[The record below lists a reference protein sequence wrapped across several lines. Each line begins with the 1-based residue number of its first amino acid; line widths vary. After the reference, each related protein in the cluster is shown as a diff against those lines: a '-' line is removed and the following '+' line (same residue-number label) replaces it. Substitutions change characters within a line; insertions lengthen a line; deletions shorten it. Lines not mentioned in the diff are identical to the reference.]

1 MTASNGASEGHGASI
16 RRVEDPP
23 FLRGARPYTDD
34 LREPKAAYAV
44 FVRSGFAHAKING
57 VDKSEALAAPGVVGV
72 YTAADLNLN
81 DFAAGPPPV
90 VTPEEMRRPVLAKD
104 RVRFIG
110 EPVAVVV
117 AETRAQAVDASELV
131 DIDYDD
137 LDVLVDMTKALDD
150 DAPKLFEMG
159 NLAAAGPEGEDALAD
174 AEVRVGERFINQRLA
189 AVPMEPG
196 AALAAPDEETGGFVL
211 FTPSQGPHAY
221 QGAISAATGIE
232 AEQLR
237 VVSTATGGGFGAR
250 IACYP
255 ETVVVV
261 ALARELGRAVRY
273 IETRSETMLEMQHGR
288 AQVQD
293 VEIGGTRDG
302 KVTGLKVRVT
312 ADCGAYPADAGLM
325 PMLTGLMSC
334 GVYEIPKVDFHFNAV
349 VTNTTPI
356 GAYRGAGRPEA
367 TALVERAIDMFA
379 AEIDMDPA
387 EVRRKNFIT
396 EFPHQTVTGANY
408 DSGEYLGALEK
419 CLSNAG
425 YDGLRAEQKE
435 RRERGDVRQL
445 GIGICSYVEW
455 TGFGSELGTCEVHED
470 GKATVTAGTS
480 SHGQGHETAYAQ
492 LVTGTLGIPLA
503 DVKVIQSDTKLVKRG
518 MGTMGSRSLQVGGT
532 AVQQATDEVL
542 EKAKRLAAHLLEAAE
557 ADILVDTA
565 AATVGVAGVPARAL
579 AWGELAAR
587 ASEAPPGLLDGDDG
601 PTGLA
606 AEAQFDQADS
616 TFPFGAHI
624 AVVEVDLDTGE
635 ARVVRHVA
643 VDDCGTVINPL
654 LVEGQQHGGVA
665 AGIGQALYEEVRH
678 DADGNPLTATLVDYG
693 IPTAAELPSFDV
705 RSTETPTP
713 LNPLGAKGIG
723 EAATIGS
730 TPAVQNAVIDALAH
744 LGVRHLDL
752 PCTPE
757 RVWRAIRDAESGTLP
772 DPWRDPPAVFDQL
785 RSGQTADEEGL
796 DAAEGI

>member
-1 MTASNGASEGHGASI
+1 M
-16 RRVEDPP
+16 
-23 FLRGARPYTDD
+23 
-34 LREPKAAYAV
+34 
-44 FVRSGFAHAKING
+44 
-57 VDKSEALAAPGVVGV
+57 
-72 YTAADLNLN
+72 
-81 DFAAGPPPV
+81 
-90 VTPEEMRRPVLAKD
+90 
-104 RVRFIG
+104 
-110 EPVAVVV
+110 
-117 AETRAQAVDASELV
+117 
-131 DIDYDD
+131 
-137 LDVLVDMTKALDD
+137 
-150 DAPKLFEMG
+150 
-159 NLAAAGPEGEDALAD
+159 
-174 AEVRVGERFINQRLA
+174 RVGERFINQRLA

-196 AALAAPDEETGGFVL
+196 AALAAPDEETGGFIL
-211 FTPSQGPHAY
+211 WTPSQGPHAY

-237 VVSTATGGGFGAR
+237 VVSTATGGAFGAR

-255 ETVVVV
+255 EQVVVV

-334 GVYEIPKVDFHFNAV
+334 GVYEIPKVDFHWNAV

-425 YDGLRAEQKE
+425 YDELRAEQKE

-492 LVTGTLGIPLA
+492 IVTGTLGIPLA

-542 EKAKRLAAHLLEAAE
+542 EKAKRLAAHLLEADAG
-557 ADILVDTA
+557 DIEVVHGQGLGVTGSPASAIPWAQLA
-565 AATVGVAGVPARAL
+565 AA
-579 AWGELAAR
+579 
-587 ASEAPPGLLDGDDG
+587 ASDPSRTPEGFEG
-601 PTGLA
+601 GLA
-606 AEAQFDQADS
+606 AENDFETPDA
-616 TFPFGAHI
+616 TYPFGTHV
-624 AVVEVDLDTGE
+624 AVVEVDTETGL
-635 ARVVRHVA
+635 VDLVRHIT
-643 VDDCGTVINPL
+643 VDDSGRIHNEKL
-654 LVEGQQHGGVA
+654 LEGQVHGGIAQGVA
-665 AGIGQALYEEVRH
+665 QALYEEIAF
-678 DADGNPLTATLVDYG
+678 DEDGNNVTGNLAAYA
-693 IPTAAELPSFDV
+693 IPSSSDLPSFE
-705 RSTETPTP
+705 TERTQTPSP
-713 LNPLGAKGIG
+713 RNPLGAKGVG
-723 EAATIGS
+723 ESGAIGS
-730 TPAVQNAVIDALAH
+730 TPAVWNAVVDGLSH
-744 LGVRHLDL
+744 LGVKNIDM
-752 PCTPE
+752 PATPQ
-757 RVWRAIRDAESGTLP
+757 RVWQAIS
-772 DPWRDPPAVFDQL
+772 AV
-785 RSGQTADEEGL
+785 G
-796 DAAEGI
+796 